1 MTTPTGTGPPSTP
14 PTPPGWP
21 GDDPTV
27 PEELGA
33 LGRRK
38 ARPVR
43 PTPRRRQ
50 PAERRPRPDD
60 PGTGRPARAARPVR
74 PEDELAPRRR
84 ADADD
89 ELEPRRRVRSD
100 DHGTRRPDR
109 DEPVPARES
118 EHAALVVGD
127 ADTGELDLDGRPI
140 APARVDPEAGTQP
153 AGRVLV
159 VMVAA
164 LLLAMLVNA
173 DVLVER
179 ADRKPLGPERD
190 RELAVW
196 HPVQD
201 VSHALQLHRV
211 RQVADWLAGNDDDNR
226 GGSPVPAATPE
237 TEAGREQAS
246 RTAGEAGEEA
256 APDSPPITEAAGPP
270 ELRTPTAAEPLRLW
284 VGGDSMAEIF
294 GRSLVSQSEATG
306 VIAPTL
312 HYEVSSGLVRPDY
325 YNWPGAMAE
334 DLAAHDPEVVVT
346 FFGANDGQGIV
357 LPDGTPVQDVSDP
370 RWLPEYRRRVG
381 ALMDQLR
388 AGDRLVVWLGQPP
401 MRDAGFGSRMAL
413 VNQAAMAE
421 AATRPWVVFVDTAPL
436 LGDANRAFAEL
447 LPDASGS
454 PTDMR
459 QDDGIHLTRAAGDLL
474 AAHVLDVVRAHVDLS
489 GQPARPDPA

>member
-38 ARPVR
+38 ARPAR
-43 PTPRRRQ
+43 PTPRRRR

-84 ADADD
+84 PDTDD
-89 ELEPRRRVRSD
+89 ELAPRRRPD
-100 DHGTRRPDR
+100 ADHELAR
-109 DEPVPARES
+109 AREP
-118 EHAALVVGD
+118 EPAAVVVDD

-179 ADRKPLGPERD
+179 AERKPLGPERD

-256 APDSPPITEAAGPP
+256 APDSPPDPP
-270 ELRTPTAAEPLRLW
+270 
-284 VGGDSMAEIF
+284 SC
-294 GRSLVSQSEATG
+294 
-306 VIAPTL
+306 AP
-312 HYEVSSGLVRPDY
+312 
-325 YNWPGAMAE
+325 
-334 DLAAHDPEVVVT
+334 
-346 FFGANDGQGIV
+346 
-357 LPDGTPVQDVSDP
+357 
-370 RWLPEYRRRVG
+370 
-381 ALMDQLR
+381 
-388 AGDRLVVWLGQPP
+388 PP
-401 MRDAGFGSRMAL
+401 PPSRCGCGW
-413 VNQAAMAE
+413 
-421 AATRPWVVFVDTAPL
+421 AATRWPRSSAGRWCP
-436 LGDANRAFAEL
+436 
-447 LPDASGS
+447 S
-454 PTDMR
+454 PR
-459 QDDGIHLTRAAGDLL
+459 P
-474 AAHVLDVVRAHVDLS
+474 
-489 GQPARPDPA
+489 PA

>member
-1 MTTPTGTGPPSTP
+1 
-14 PTPPGWP
+14 
-21 GDDPTV
+21 V

-38 ARPVR
+38 ARPAR
-43 PTPRRRQ
+43 PTPRRRR
-50 PAERRPRPDD
+50 PAERRLRPDD
-60 PGTGRPARAARPVR
+60 RDTGRPERPERPEDRGPGGPVR
-74 PEDELAPRRR
+74 PEDVPAPRRR
-84 ADADD
+84 
-89 ELEPRRRVRSD
+89 PNSD
-100 DHGTRRPDR
+100 DRSAGRRPDV
-109 DEPVPARES
+109 DGEPVPARAPEPVP
-118 EHAALVVGD
+118 VVVDD
-127 ADTGELDLDGRPI
+127 ADTGELDLDGRPV
-140 APARVDPEAGTQP
+140 APRRVDAEAGTQP

-179 ADRKPLGPERD
+179 AERKPLGPQRD

-201 VSHALQLHRV
+201 VSHVLELHRV
-211 RQVADWLAGNDDDNR
+211 RQLADWLAGNDDDHR
-226 GGSPVPAATPE
+226 GGSPVPEATPE

-246 RTAGEAGEEA
+246 RSAGRAGGA
-256 APDSPPITEAAGPP
+256 AGPGSPPTTEAPGPP
-270 ELRTPTAAEPLRLW
+270 ELRTPTAAKPLRLW

-294 GRSLVSQSEATG
+294 GRSLVSQAEASG
-306 VIAPTL
+306 VITATL
-312 HYEVSSGLVRPDY
+312 HYEVSSGLVRPDF

-346 FFGANDGQGIV
+346 FLGTNDGQGIV

-413 VNQAAMAE
+413 VNQAAMTE

-436 LGDANRAFAEL
+436 FGDANRAFAEL
-447 LPDASGS
+447 LPDSSGN

-459 QDDGIHLTRAAGDLL
+459 QGDGIHLTGAGGDRL
-474 AAHVLDVVRAHVDLS
+474 AAHVLDVIRAHVDLS

>member
-14 PTPPGWP
+14 RTPPGWP

-33 LGRRK
+33 LGRRR
-38 ARPVR
+38 ARPAR
-43 PTPRRRQ
+43 PTPRRRR
-50 PAERRPRPDD
+50 PAERRL
-60 PGTGRPARAARPVR
+60 R

-84 ADADD
+84 DPGGAPDT
-89 ELEPRRRVRSD
+89 EGGPEP
-100 DHGTRRPDR
+100 
-109 DEPVPARES
+109 E
-118 EHAALVVGD
+118 EHAAPVVVDD
-127 ADTGELDLDGRPI
+127 ADTGELDLDGRPVPPVT
-140 APARVDPEAGTQP
+140 ATARQAATAP

-179 ADRKPLGPERD
+179 AERKPLGPERD

-201 VSHALQLHRV
+201 VSHALQLNRV
-211 RQVADWLAGNDDDNR
+211 RQLADWLAGNDDDHR
-226 GGSPVPAATPE
+226 GGSPVPEATPE

-246 RTAGEAGEEA
+246 RSDGETGA
-256 APDSPPITEAAGPP
+256 AVTPESPPTTEAARPP
-270 ELRTPTAAEPLRLW
+270 ELRTPSAAEPLRLW

-294 GRSLVSQSEATG
+294 GLSLVSQAEATG

-312 HYEVSSGLVRPDY
+312 HYEPSSGLVRPDFY
-325 YNWPGAMAE
+325 DWPGALAE
-334 DLAAHDPEVVVT
+334 DLEAQDPEIVVA

-357 LPDGTPVQDVSDP
+357 LPDGTPVQQVSDP
-370 RWLPEYRRRVG
+370 RWMPEYRRRVG
-381 ALMDQLR
+381 ALMDLLR
-388 AGDRLVVWLGQPP
+388 ADDRLVVWLGQPP
-401 MRDAGFGSRMAL
+401 MRDAGFGGRMAL
-413 VNQAAMAE
+413 VNQAATVE

-436 LGDANRAFAEL
+436 FGDAGRAFAEL
-447 LPDASGS
+447 LPDASGN
-454 PTDMR
+454 PTDVR
-459 QDDGIHLTRAAGDLL
+459 QDDGIHLTRAGGDLL

-489 GQPARPDPA
+489 GRPARPDPD

>member
-1 MTTPTGTGPPSTP
+1 MTTPTGTGPPSSP
-14 PTPPGWP
+14 RTPPGWP

-27 PEELGA
+27 PDELGA

-38 ARPVR
+38 ARPAR
-43 PTPRRRQ
+43 PTPRRR
-50 PAERRPRPDD
+50 
-60 PGTGRPARAARPVR
+60 RPAGRRLR

-84 ADADD
+84 
-89 ELEPRRRVRSD
+89 
-100 DHGTRRPDR
+100 PDPG
-109 DEPVPARES
+109 DEPAAAGEREPEERPAP
-118 EHAALVVGD
+118 VVVED
-127 ADTGELDLDGRPI
+127 ADTGELDLDGRPVPPL
-140 APARVDPEAGTQP
+140 PAIDPEAGTQP

-179 ADRKPLGPERD
+179 AERKPLGPERD

-211 RQVADWLAGNDDDNR
+211 RQLADWLAGNDDHHR
-226 GGSPVPAATPE
+226 GGSPVPQATPE

-246 RTAGEAGEEA
+246 RAAGETGATA
-256 APDSPPITEAAGPP
+256 ATEPPPTTEAAGPP
-270 ELRTPTAAEPLRLW
+270 ELRPPTAAEPLRLW

-294 GRSLVSQSEATG
+294 GRSLVSQAEATG
-306 VIAPTL
+306 VITPTL

-325 YNWPGAMAE
+325 YDWPGALAE
-334 DLAAHDPEVVVT
+334 DLAAQDPDVVVT

-357 LPDGTPVQDVSDP
+357 LPDGTPVQQVSDP
-370 RWLPEYRRRVG
+370 RWTPEYRRRVG

-388 AGDRLVVWLGQPP
+388 ADDRLVVWLGQPP
-401 MRDAGFGSRMAL
+401 MRDAEFASRMAL

-421 AATRPWVVFVDTAPL
+421 AATRPWVVYVDTAPL
-436 LGDANRAFAEL
+436 FGDPDRAFAEL
-447 LPDASGS
+447 LPDASGN

-459 QDDGIHLTRAAGDLL
+459 QDDGIHLTRAGGDRL

-489 GQPARPDPA
+489 GQPARPGPDGAAAVR